1 MADRRLK
8 VFNTVARLLS
18 FTKAAEALHM
28 TQPAVTFQVRQLEE
42 HFDTRLFDRTHN
54 RVTLTDVGHTVYE
67 ISERIFELYD
77 EMDRRVKEMTGEIGG
92 ALNIGASMTVAEN
105 MLPALLGN
113 FRQQHPDLS
122 VRLKV
127 GNTES
132 VVSMVEHN
140 VVDLALVEG
149 SVTNKNLLVE
159 TCRRDELVVIMP
171 PEHELAGYGDE
182 GVPVEKLTKYP
193 FICREEGSGTREVV
207 LSYMGGQGQ
216 AEGWDVC
223 MELGS
228 PEAIKGAVEAG
239 MGLSIMSSA
248 GISKELK
255 LGLLKAVP
263 LKPRLYRD
271 FSFVRQRHKFRLPAM
286 EQLLEFSRHYCSEST
301 PMHDLEVIQHTANGE
316 EA

>member
-1 MADRRLK
+1 
-8 VFNTVARLLS
+8 
-18 FTKAAEALHM
+18 M

-54 RVTLTDVGHTVYE
+54 RVTLTDVGTVVYE

-77 EMDRRVKEMTGEIGG
+77 EMDRRVKEMTGEVGG
-92 ALNIGASMTVAEN
+92 SLNIGASMTIAEN
-105 MLPALLGN
+105 MLPALLGK
-113 FRQQHPDLS
+113 FRQKHPDLS
-122 VRLKV
+122 IRLKV

-132 VVSMVEHN
+132 IVSMVEHN
-140 VVDLALVEG
+140 VVDLAIVEG
-149 SVTNKNLLVE
+149 SITNKNLLVE

-171 PEHELAGYGDE
+171 PDHELAGNDSLSIE
-182 GVPVEKLTKYP
+182 QLMPYP

-207 LSYMGGQGQ
+207 LNYLSDNGFP
-216 AEGWDVC
+216 EGWDVC

-255 LGLLKAVP
+255 LGLLTAVP
-263 LKPRLYRD
+263 LKPRLFRE
-271 FSFVRQRHKFRLPAM
+271 FAFVRQRHKFRLPAM
-286 EQLLEFSRHYCSEST
+286 EELLEFSREYCQEST
-301 PMHDLEVIQHTANGE
+301 PMQDLEVVQETLRPR
-316 EA
+316 

>member
-54 RVTLTDVGHTVYE
+54 RVTLTDVGQVVYE

-77 EMDRRVKEMTGEIGG
+77 EMDRRVKEMTGEVGG
-92 ALNIGASMTVAEN
+92 SLNIGASMTIAEN
-105 MLPALLGN
+105 MLPALLGK
-113 FRQQHPDLS
+113 FRQKHPDLS
-122 VRLKV
+122 IRLKV

-132 VVSMVEHN
+132 IVSMVEHN
-140 VVDLALVEG
+140 VVDLAIVEG
-149 SVTNKNLLVE
+149 SITNKNLLVE

-171 PEHELAGYGDE
+171 PDHELAGNESLDIDQLMPYA
-182 GVPVEKLTKYP
+182 

-207 LSYMGGQGQ
+207 LTYLSDHGYP
-216 AEGWDVC
+216 EGWDVC

-255 LGLLKAVP
+255 LGLLTAVP
-263 LKPRLYRD
+263 LKPRLYRE

-286 EQLLEFSRHYCSEST
+286 EELLDFSREYCQQSS
-301 PMHDLEVIQHTANGE
+301 PMQDLEVVQENLGTR
-316 EA
+316 

>member
-18 FTKAAEALHM
+18 FTKAAAALHM
-28 TQPAVTFQVRQLEE
+28 TQPAVTFQVRKLEE

-54 RVTLTDVGHTVYE
+54 RVTLTDVGETVYE

-77 EMDRRVKEMTGEIGG
+77 EMDQRVKEMTGVVGG

-105 MLPALLGN
+105 MLPALLGR
-113 FRQQHPDLS
+113 FRQEHPELPL
-122 VRLKV
+122 RLKV
-127 GNTES
+127 GNTDS
-132 VVSMVEHN
+132 VVSMVERN

-149 SVTNKNLLVE
+149 TVTNKTLLVE

-171 PEHELAGYGDE
+171 PDHELTACADT
-182 GVPVEKLTKYP
+182 GVPVDKLMDYP
-193 FICREEGSGTREVV
+193 LICREEGSGTRQIVMA
-207 LSYMGGQGQ
+207 YMNEQGVD
-216 AEGWDVC
+216 EGWDVC

-255 LGLLKAVP
+255 LGLLAAVP
-263 LKPRLYRD
+263 LSPPLHRD

-286 EQLLEFSRHYCSEST
+286 EQLLEFSREYCREST
-301 PMHDLEVIQHTANGE
+301 PMHDLEVIRYSASGE